1 MYYFFLGAMQ
11 LPVPPAKMSVKISGK
26 NRTVSLINEGE
37 VNIIKDPGLT
47 EITFDARFPNNR
59 YPWANYDCSLMNS
72 TMNSTVGTLGNSLLN
87 AAGNMLAQKFTGVS
101 DAFSFKK
108 AEFFIDRLEAAKTSR
123 QPFRF
128 IVTRMNGVNVLFSTN
143 MLVTLEDYSIEE
155 DANRDGTDVT
165 CPLKLKQYRPYG
177 TKTATMETD
186 ENGNKKLVVHQT
198 RPSYSVETP
207 SVVDVQKAV
216 TCWEVCRLASGGK
229 LNFRD
234 VMTANGISNPL
245 ESMAGKRLKL

>member
-11 LPVPPAKMSVKISGK
+11 LPVAPAKMSVKINGK

-37 VNIIKDPGLT
+37 VNIIKDAGLT

-59 YPWANYDCSLMNS
+59 YPWANYDFSMLQN
-72 TMNSTVGTLGNSLLN
+72 TGNIGNTFLQ
-87 AAGNMLAQKFTGVS
+87 AAGNWAASSLLGI
-101 DAFSFKK
+101 DNAFSFKK
-108 AEFFIDRLEAAKTSR
+108 AEFFMSRLESMKTSR
-123 QPFRF
+123 QPFRL

-143 MLVTLEDYSIEE
+143 MLVTLEDYSVEE
-155 DANRDGTDVT
+155 DADRDGTDVT
-165 CPLKLKQYRPYG
+165 CPLKLKQYKPYG

-186 ENGNKKLVVHQT
+186 ENGNKKLVIHQN
-198 RPSYSVETP
+198 RPSYDVETP
-207 SVVDVQKAV
+207 PFANVQKAV
-216 TCWEVCRLASGGK
+216 TCWEVCRLASGGS

-234 VMTANGISNPL
+234 VMAANDISNPI